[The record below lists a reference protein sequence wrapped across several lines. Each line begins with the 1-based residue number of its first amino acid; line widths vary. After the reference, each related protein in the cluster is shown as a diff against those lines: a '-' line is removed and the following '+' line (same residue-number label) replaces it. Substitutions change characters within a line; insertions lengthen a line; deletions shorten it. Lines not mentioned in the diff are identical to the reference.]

1 MRLYRIVPALLIS
14 VAVVGPAR
22 AAAEGL
28 AGPSLTVNEL
38 VARALRDNPELR
50 AARTAIDAARG
61 QLRQA
66 GLRPNPMLDLNG
78 SQNVAG
84 PDNMQTIGISWPLDL
99 AGRKPARVAV
109 AERALA
115 LRIAQVTDG
124 ERRLAADVRMKAGDI
139 LAAARNL
146 RITDE
151 LIAANREMERL
162 VSRRVRE
169 GATPPLDRQLLLVEV
184 TRLEAQRAGQA
195 GRLDGLR
202 LQLTPLIGMPPAAPP
217 DVADELEA
225 VPAVPDQ
232 SAAMTQALAER
243 PDLQAAVLEEQ
254 LASARVD
261 KERAEGRYDASLVAQ
276 YQRQDTGF
284 DLMAFNSAGRLK
296 PIQDVFHYVT
306 IGISITLPVRNR
318 NQGAI
323 AAARADLQ
331 GGQRRR
337 EAVDLLV
344 RQEVATA
351 YAQYEAAAR
360 ASDIYATQVLAMARR
375 NFDVVRQ
382 SYQLGRGSLLDV
394 IAEQRRLIELEMG
407 YTDTVKQR
415 WDAAVDIQRAV
426 GRVP

>member
-1 MRLYRIVPALLIS
+1 MTGRNLMRLYRIVPALLIS

-66 GLRPNPMLDLNG
+66 RLRPNPMLDLNG

-99 AGRKPARVAV
+99 AGPQPA
-109 AERALA
+109 
-115 LRIAQVTDG
+115 
-124 ERRLAADVRMKAGDI
+124 
-139 LAAARNL
+139 
-146 RITDE
+146 
-151 LIAANREMERL
+151 
-162 VSRRVRE
+162 
-169 GATPPLDRQLLLVEV
+169 
-184 TRLEAQRAGQA
+184 
-195 GRLDGLR
+195 
-202 LQLTPLIGMPPAAPP
+202 

-306 IGISITLPVRNR
+306 FGVSITLPVGNR
-318 NQGAI
+318 NQGTI
-323 AAARADLQ
+323 AAARADLE
-331 GGQRRR
+331 GSQRRR
-337 EAVDLLV
+337 
-344 RQEVATA
+344 
-351 YAQYEAAAR
+351 
-360 ASDIYATQVLAMARR
+360 
-375 NFDVVRQ
+375 
-382 SYQLGRGSLLDV
+382 
-394 IAEQRRLIELEMG
+394 
-407 YTDTVKQR
+407 
-415 WDAAVDIQRAV
+415 
-426 GRVP
+426 